1 MIIKKENKNGID
13 VIHVRVD
20 KTDDEMEQMKNKLLN
35 RTEINDIIKNDTD
48 VYTEDKRLLL
58 KFRKKKLDEQNINIF
73 YENVINFAK
82 KSYTTNRGSA
92 SGSCKKNLLDN
103 PKVFS
108 NVIGYMDELSPKQK
122 YLLKQQK
129 KTIRYNVRECRFNVD
144 YPEKY
149 KMLMPLVQ
157 EIDDNYKKLIPENY
171 KKQLKKANETYFRI
185 PKTSFTT
192 ITTNVNF
199 QTSVHKDKGDDEDGF
214 GNLSVIENGNYEGAE
229 TCFPQYGIG
238 VDVRNGDILFMD
250 VHEYHGNLPIV
261 SKSKDAIRLSI
272 VCYLRYKVWKNTL
285 NVSKKQMKEHNEN
298 IKSIKNWVEVFQP
311 PHSFI

>member
-1 MIIKKENKNGID
+1 MIIKREKKNGID
-13 VIHVRVD
+13 IIYVRAD
-20 KTDDEMEQMKNKLLN
+20 KTDAEMEKVKNKLLK
-35 RTEINDIIKNDTD
+35 RSAINDIIKNDTD
-48 VYTEDKRLLL
+48 VYTEDNRLLL
-58 KFRKKKLDEQNINIF
+58 KFRKNKLNKKKIEDF
-73 YENVINFAK
+73 YDNVIDFAK

-92 SGSCKKNLLDN
+92 SGSSKKNVSDN

-108 NVIGYMDELSPKQK
+108 NVLGYIDNFSPKQK
-122 YLLKQQK
+122 FLLKQQN
-129 KTIRYNVRECRFNVD
+129 KTVKYNVRECRFNVD

-149 KMLMPLVQ
+149 KNLMPLIQ
-157 EIDDNYKKLIPENY
+157 EIDDNYKELIPENY
-171 KKQLKKANETYFRI
+171 KKQLKKSNETYFRI

-214 GNLSVIENGNYEGAE
+214 GNLSVIENGKYDGAE

-250 VHEYHGNLPIV
+250 VHEWHGNLPMV

-272 VCYLRYKVWKNTL
+272 VCYLRYNVWKNTL
-285 NVSKKQMKEHNEN
+285 NVTKKQMMKHNKTV
-298 IKSIKNWVEVFQP
+298 KSIKN
-311 PHSFI
+311 IL